1 MCRANNI
8 IHSLVMELKP
18 RPAALVL
25 VPTAQTVNQFII
37 RVKTGSS
44 TINTCKLCVICS
56 LGRMPKFKDHSTE
69 GATWEFCA
77 LIKKTASQWLK
88 LMHWTLVAEKKMGIN

>member
-77 LIKKTASQWLK
+77 YKENCKSMAK
-88 LMHWTLVAEKKMGIN
+88 INALDISSREEDGN